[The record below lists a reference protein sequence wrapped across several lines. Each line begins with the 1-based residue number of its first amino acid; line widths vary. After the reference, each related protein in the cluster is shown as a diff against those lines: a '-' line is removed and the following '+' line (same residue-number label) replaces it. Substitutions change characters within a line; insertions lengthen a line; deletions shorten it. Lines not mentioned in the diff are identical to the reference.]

1 MTTDVTPAAG
11 REAATAAG
19 TEPTRSGPVFVPATD
34 IYETANGLVLFAE
47 IPGTDPGSISVTL
60 DRQVLRLSAR
70 TQMAAPAGYSLIHAE
85 YRHGDFERAFTLP
98 LEVDA
103 ERIEATV
110 KDGLLKVVLPKA
122 APAPAR
128 TISVKVA

>member
-1 MTTDVTPAAG
+1 MAKYLIKASYNSEGTKGLLKDGGTKR

-70 TQMAAPAGYSLIHAE
+70 TQMAARSSAWIWL
-85 YRHGDFERAFTLP
+85 
-98 LEVDA
+98 V
-103 ERIEATV
+103 
-110 KDGLLKVVLPKA
+110 
-122 APAPAR
+122 
-128 TISVKVA
+128 